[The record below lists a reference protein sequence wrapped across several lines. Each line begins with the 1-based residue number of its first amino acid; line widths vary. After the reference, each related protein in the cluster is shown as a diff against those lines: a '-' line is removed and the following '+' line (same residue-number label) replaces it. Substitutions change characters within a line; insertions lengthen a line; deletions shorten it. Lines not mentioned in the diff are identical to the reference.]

1 MGRFRV
7 GAWPGIPGAQQGK
20 EGTGTLT
27 SCTLGSFQ
35 NC

>member
-1 MGRFRV
+1 TV

-27 SCTLGSFQ
+27 SRTLGSHQ
-35 NC
+35 N

>member
-1 MGRFRV
+1 MGGLTV
-7 GAWPGIPGAQQGK
+7 GAWPGILGAQQGK

-35 NC
+35 N

>member
-1 MGRFRV
+1 AGMILPKMPDFNC
-7 GAWPGIPGAQQGK
+7 K

-35 NC
+35 N